1 MPKTHIF
8 LLLLMVSMM
17 LQTPAIAD
25 NTDAYFQPV
34 EIHDAVVTISDRV
47 TSGDLRFRIVNSSPG
62 KLTIVGVTNTDKVQS
77 KIMGRIDNNNY
88 AELGSITLLREE
100 NLDLTTT
107 HIFVRLSNF
116 KVPLKAGEI
125 VDLRLVL
132 STGELPF
139 SAHVKR

>member
-34 EIHDAVVTISDRV
+34 EIHDAVVTISDQV
-47 TSGDLRFRIVNSSPG
+47 TSGYLRFRIVNSSPG

>member
-1 MPKTHIF
+1 MFNF
-8 LLLLMVSMM
+8 LLLLSLSML

-34 EIHDAVVTISDRV
+34 EIHDAVVTIAEQD
-47 TSGDLRFRIVNSSPG
+47 TSGDLRFRIVNSSPT
-62 KLTIVGVTNTDKVQS
+62 KLTIVGVTNTDKVKS
-77 KIMGRIDNNNY
+77 KIMGRIDEKNY

-100 NLDLTTT
+100 NIDLTTT
-107 HIFVRLSNF
+107 HIFVRLSSF
-116 KVPLKAGEI
+116 KEPLKVGEI

-132 STGELPF
+132 SNGKVPF